1 MKSTTLSTT
10 FTLVL
15 LAIIGLVQAAPLPA
29 PAPAPAEGSASLVL
43 LTLDNGR
50 MAKCTLA
57 SGFTVQKADQVSS
70 KLIASGKM
78 ACRSGPIHA
87 QGGGKT
93 LHCEKGQL
101 ASNDEAAE
109 TLKSACN
116 DHQGV
121 HQLMVRA

>member
-10 FTLVL
+10 FTLLL

-29 PAPAPAEGSASLVL
+29 PAPAPAEGSASFVL
-43 LTLDNGR
+43 LMLDNGNT
-50 MAKCTLA
+50 AKCTLP

-70 KLIASGKM
+70 KLVASGKM
-78 ACRSGPIHA
+78 ACRSGRIHA

-101 ASNDEAAE
+101 VSNEEATE

-121 HQLMVRA
+121 HKLMVRS